1 MEKERQRRKPNH
13 TVHRAEKEETESQGA
28 GQRESEKSKIL
39 MGYKT
44 ERKE

>member
-1 MEKERQRRKPNH
+1 MKQNH
-13 TVHRAEKEETESQGA
+13 TIHRVEKEETESQGA
-28 GQRESEKSKIL
+28 GQRESEKLKIL